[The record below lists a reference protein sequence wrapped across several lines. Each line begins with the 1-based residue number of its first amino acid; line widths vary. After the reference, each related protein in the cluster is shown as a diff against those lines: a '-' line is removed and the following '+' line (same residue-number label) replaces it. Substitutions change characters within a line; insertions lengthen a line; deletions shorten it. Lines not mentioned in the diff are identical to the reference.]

1 MAVNQ
6 GTLSSTGVA
15 QTASNS
21 HASAHGTTPDNRRLY
36 NFGERVADLAP
47 EESPFFV
54 YLSKV
59 SKVPT
64 DDSVFRFL
72 EDRSKTDWTD
82 RTFLL
87 AAAVNSSAAVSAGTS
102 YSFTADCDNSQAG
115 GDSSGGAS
123 VDFLIKGM
131 VIAVNTKTAA
141 ISGIDVSQVI
151 VRVESAPVDAGA
163 NSTFTGKVLS
173 LPADSGS
180 TDSDILDNNAKC
192 MVIGTSFEEG
202 SGSPDVWSGQM
213 DDDFGY
219 TQIFKTAAEMSNTAI
234 ATKYRGYANEWQRIW
249 NLKLREHKVDIER
262 AMLFSQRARSGS
274 NQLTDGI
281 VGHIIRTVT
290 PTDGGSNF
298 SYSRGSSYFKSTL
311 ASELTYDMLLGD
323 LEVVFDPARGGSSQK
338 LCLAGLPVISYLNK
352 VGSGGFLFNST
363 ALPTGNTDA
372 VVAGN
377 VSMNFNLE
385 PRQSAFGHK
394 IMELDT
400 IHGSL
405 AIIKEPLF
413 RGYASGLML
422 IADMNHVAYRPLV
435 GNSINRDTHIVTN
448 VQQADEDLRKD
459 MILTE
464 AGLEV
469 TVPESHALYS
479 FESL

>member
-1 MAVNQ
+1 MAVND
-6 GTLSSTGVA
+6 GTVLTTDVA

-21 HASAHGTTPDNRRLY
+21 HASVHGTTPDNRRLY
-36 NFGERVADLAP
+36 NFGDRVAELAP

-64 DDSVFRFL
+64 DDNVFRFL

-87 AAAVNSSAAVSAGTS
+87 ANAPGTIAVNSSYT
-102 YSFTADCDNSQAG
+102 FHADCDNSQAG
-115 GDSSGGAS
+115 GDSTGTYAPL
-123 VDFLIKGM
+123 FLVKGM
-131 VIAVNTKTAA
+131 VFAINTQTAA
-141 ISGIDVSQVI
+141 SGASDVAQAVVRIETAPAESGTAGTDGI
-151 VRVESAPVDAGA
+151 VS
-163 NSTFTGKVLS
+163 FTGKVLS
-173 LPADSGS
+173 LAAGTSAGENVAAAND
-180 TDSDILDNNAKC
+180 KC
-192 MVIGTSFEEG
+192 MVIGTSFDEG
-202 SGSPDVWSGQM
+202 SGSPDVWSGEL

-262 AMLFSQRARSGS
+262 GMLSSQRARQGAT
-274 NQLTDGI
+274 QLTDGL
-281 VGHIIRTVT
+281 VGHIMRTVT
-290 PTDGGSNF
+290 PTDGASGANF
-298 SYSRGSSYFKSTL
+298 SYSRGSSYFKTTT
-311 ASELTYDMLLGD
+311 AAELTYDVLLGD

-338 LCLAGLPVISYLNK
+338 LCLAGLPVISFLNK
-352 VGSGGFLFNST
+352 VGSGGFMYSST
-363 ALPTGNTDA
+363 ATNRA
-372 VVAGN
+372 I
-377 VSMNFNLE
+377 MNFNME

-394 IMELDT
+394 ILELET

-405 AIIKEPLF
+405 SIIKEPLF
-413 RGYASGLML
+413 RGYASGLMA
-422 IADMNHVAYRPLV
+422 IADMNNLAYRPLV
-435 GNSINRDTHIVTN
+435 GNGVNRDTHVITN

-464 AGLEV
+464 AGLEI

>member
-1 MAVNQ
+1 MAVNS
-6 GTLSSTGVA
+6 GTLKVTDVA
-15 QTASNS
+15 QSASNS
-21 HASAHGTTPDNRRLY
+21 HASTHGTTPDNRRLY

-64 DDSVFRFL
+64 DDPVFRFL

-82 RTFLL
+82 RTFLMNNTPGT
-87 AAAVNSSAAVSAGTS
+87 VVAGSS
-102 YSFTADCDNSQAG
+102 YSFNVDCDNNQSG

-123 VDFLIKGM
+123 ADFLVKGM
-131 VIAVNTKTAA
+131 VFAVNPLTGATN
-141 ISGIDVSQVI
+141 DYSQVI
-151 VRVESAPVDAGA
+151 VRIETAPVDAGT
-163 NSTFTGKVLS
+163 STTFTGKVLS
-173 LPADSGS
+173 LANGV
-180 TDSDILDNNAKC
+180 TGYNAIAANDTC
-192 MVIGTSFEEG
+192 MIIGTSFEEG
-202 SGSPDVWSGQM
+202 SGSPDVWSGQL

-262 AMLFSQRARSGS
+262 AMLFSQLARSGT
-274 NQLTDGI
+274 NQLTDGL
-281 VGHIIRTVT
+281 VGHIMRTVT
-290 PTDGGSNF
+290 PSDDATAL
-298 SYSRGSSYFKSTL
+298 SYSRGNSYFKSVTT
-311 ASELTYDMLLGD
+311 AEFTYDEILGD
-323 LEVVFDPARGGSSQK
+323 LEVLFDPARGGSAQK
-338 LCLAGLPVISYLNK
+338 LCLAGLPVISFLNK
-352 VGSGGFLFNST
+352 VGSAGFLHSST
-363 ALPTGNTDA
+363 VDGRVTA
-372 VVAGN
+372 
-377 VSMNFNLE
+377 NFNLE
-385 PRQSAFGHK
+385 PRQSAFGHR

-405 AIIKEPLF
+405 AIVKEPLF

-435 GNSINRDTHIVTN
+435 GNGLNRDTHIVTN

-469 TVPESHALYS
+469 TVPESHCLYS
-479 FESL
+479 LEDI

>member
-6 GTLSSTGVA
+6 GQLKVTDVA

-21 HASAHGTTPDNRRLY
+21 HASTHGTTPDNRRLY
-36 NFGERVADLAP
+36 NFGELVADLAP

-64 DDSVFRFL
+64 DDPVFRFL

-87 AAAVNSSAAVSAGTS
+87 ASTPGTIVAGTS
-102 YSFTADCDNSQAG
+102 YSFTVDCDNVQAG

-123 VDFLIKGM
+123 CDFLVKGM
-131 VIAVNTKTAA
+131 VFAINTQPGATNADMSQAVVRIETAPA
-141 ISGIDVSQVI
+141 
-151 VRVESAPVDAGA
+151 DAGT
-163 NSTFTGKVLS
+163 STTFTGKVLS
-173 LPADSGS
+173 LANGTSDGENVA
-180 TDSDILDNNAKC
+180 TDDDKC
-192 MVIGTSFEEG
+192 MIIGTSFDEG
-202 SGSPDVWSGQM
+202 SGSPDVWSGEL

-234 ATKYRGYANEWQRIW
+234 ATKYRGHDNEWSRIW
-249 NLKLREHKVDIER
+249 SLKLREHKVDIER
-262 AMLFSQRARSGS
+262 AMLFSQRSRQGS
-274 NQLTDGI
+274 SQLTDGMVGQI
-281 VGHIIRTVT
+281 VRTVT
-290 PTDGGSNF
+290 PTNGASNF
-298 SYSRGSSYFKSTL
+298 SYSRGNSYFKTTTG
-311 ASELTYDMLLGD
+311 AELTYDMLLGD
-323 LEVVFDPARGGSSQK
+323 LEVVFDTARGGSSQK

-352 VGSGGFLFNST
+352 VGSGGFMFNST
-363 ALPTGNTDA
+363 
-372 VVAGN
+372 VVDR
-377 VSMNFNLE
+377 VSMDFNLE

-405 AIIKEPLF
+405 AIVKEPIF
-413 RGYASGLML
+413 RGYASGLMA
-422 IADMNHVAYRPLV
+422 IADMNHVSYRPLV
-435 GNSINRDTHIVTN
+435 GNGVNRDTHIVTT

-479 FESL
+479 FEDI

>member
-6 GTLSSTGVA
+6 GTLLSTGVA

-21 HASAHGTTPDNRRLY
+21 HAAAHGTTPDNRRLY
-36 NFGERVADLAP
+36 NFGERVAELAP

-87 AAAVNSSAAVSAGTS
+87 ASTPGTVVAGTS
-102 YSFTADCDNSQAG
+102 YTFTADADNSQAG
-115 GDSSGGAS
+115 GDSSGLYAPN
-123 VDFLIKGM
+123 FLIKGM
-131 VIAVNTKTAA
+131 VFAVNTLTGVAAGDSDFSQATVRIETAPVESGTA
-141 ISGIDVSQVI
+141 GSSGIVS
-151 VRVESAPVDAGA
+151 
-163 NSTFTGKVLS
+163 FTGKVLS
-173 LPADSGS
+173 LSLAGETGYNVATAND
-180 TDSDILDNNAKC
+180 KC

-234 ATKYRGYANEWQRIW
+234 ATKYRGYSNEWQRIW
-249 NLKLREHKVDIER
+249 NMKLREHKVDIER

-274 NQLTDGI
+274 NQSSDGL
-281 VGHIIRTVT
+281 VGHILRTVT
-290 PTDGGSNF
+290 PTAGASNF
-298 SYSRGSSYFKSTL
+298 SYSRGSSYFKTSQT
-311 ASELTYDMLLGD
+311 SELTYDMLLGD
-323 LEVVFDPARGGSSQK
+323 LEVVFDPARGGSAQK

-352 VGSGGFLFNST
+352 VGSGGFLLNST
-363 ALPTGNTDA
+363 TDGRVTA
-372 VVAGN
+372 
-377 VSMNFNLE
+377 NFELE